1 MTTTEPAE
9 GHQRPTPT
17 CFRHPRRETYVR
29 CTRCDRYMCPD
40 CMRDAA
46 VGHQC
51 VECVRAG
58 NKTIRRPR
66 TVFGG
71 RVAIR
76 PVVTMTLIGINVAAY
91 LVELVRPGI
100 VDKFDSLGIGLVRAD
115 GNYFVYDSGGSLPG
129 YQLAGIA
136 HGEWYRLVTST
147 FLHLL
152 PTQGVFGIAHIV
164 FNMWWL
170 WRLGP
175 AVEEVLGRLRFL
187 VLYLLSGLGGGV
199 LLYLVAPTSS
209 AVGASGAIFGLAAAY
224 YVTSRRLNR
233 LSGDARQVMVLFV
246 VWMVISAAVTSWE
259 GHLGGLLTGGAVAV
273 AYAYAPRQQRAI
285 VHIVASVGALTLLVM
300 LVALK
305 TSQLTAAM

>member
-9 GHQRPTPT
+9 GQEKPAPT
-17 CFRHPRRETYVR
+17 CYRHPKRETYVR

-58 NKTIRRPR
+58 NKTTRQPR

-71 RVAIR
+71 RVAVR
-76 PVVTMTLIGINVAAY
+76 PVVTLTLIGLNVVAY
-91 LVELVRPGI
+91 LGELVRPGI

-152 PTQGVFGIAHIV
+152 PTQGVFGIAHIA

-175 AVEEVLGRLRFL
+175 AVEEVLGRLRFV
-187 VLYLLSGLGGGV
+187 VLYLLSGVGGGV
-199 LLYLVAPTSS
+199 LLYLIDPTAA

-224 YVTSRRLNR
+224 YVTGRRLNR
-233 LSGDARQVMVLFV
+233 PPGDIRQVLVLFL

-259 GHLGGLLTGGAVAV
+259 GHLGGLVTGGAIAV
-273 AYAYAPRQQRAI
+273 AYAYAPRHQRVV
-285 VHIVASVGALTLLVM
+285 VHIVASVGVLTLLVM

-305 TSQLTAAM
+305 TSQLTTAA

>member
-9 GHQRPTPT
+9 GQETPAPT
-17 CFRHPRRETYVR
+17 CYRHPKRETYVR
-29 CTRCDRYMCPD
+29 CTRCDRYICPD

-76 PVVTMTLIGINVAAY
+76 PVVTFLA
-91 LVELVRPGI
+91 ELARPGI
-100 VDKFDSLGIGLVRAD
+100 VDTFGSLGIGLVRAD

-175 AVEEVLGRLRFL
+175 AVEQVLGRLRFL

-199 LLYLVAPTSS
+199 LLYLIAPTAS

-224 YVTSRRLNR
+224 YVTNRRLNR
-233 LSGDARQVMVLFV
+233 LSGDARQVMVMFL
-246 VWMVISAAVTSWE
+246 VWMVVSAAITSWE
-259 GHLGGLLTGGAVAV
+259 GHLGGLLTGGAVAI
-273 AYAYAPRQQRAI
+273 AYAYAPPRQRVV
-285 VHIVASVGALTLLVM
+285 VHTAASVGVLTLLVM

-305 TSQLTAAM
+305 TSQLTTVA

>member
-9 GHQRPTPT
+9 GQQAPAPT
-17 CFRHPRRETYVR
+17 CYRHPKRETYVR

-58 NKTIRRPR
+58 NKTVRRQR

-71 RVAIR
+71 RIAVR
-76 PVVTMTLIGINVAAY
+76 PVVTMTLIGLNVVAY
-91 LVELVRPGI
+91 LAELVRPGV
-100 VDKFDSLGIGLVRAD
+100 VDSFESLGIGLVRAD
-115 GNYFVYDSGGSLPG
+115 GKYFVYDGGSLPG

-175 AVEEVLGRLRFL
+175 AVEEVFGRLRFL
-187 VLYLLSGLGGGV
+187 VLYLLSGVGGGV
-199 LLYLVAPTSS
+199 LLYLIDPT
-209 AVGASGAIFGLAAAY
+209 AGGVGASGAIFGLAAAY
-224 YVTSRRLNR
+224 YVTSRKLNR
-233 LSGDARQVMVLFV
+233 RSGEARQIMVLFL
-246 VWMVISAAVTSWE
+246 VWMVVSAAITSWE
-259 GHLGGLLTGGAVAV
+259 GHLGGLLTGGAIAV
-273 AYAYAPRQQRAI
+273 AYAYAPRQQRALT
-285 VHIVASVGALTLLVM
+285 HLAATAGMLTLLVM

-305 TSQLTAAM
+305 TSQLTAVA

>member
-9 GHQRPTPT
+9 GQETPAPT
-17 CFRHPRRETYVR
+17 CYRHPKRETYVR

-58 NKTIRRPR
+58 NKTVRRAR

-71 RVAIR
+71 RPAVR
-76 PVVTMTLIGINVAAY
+76 PVITMTLIGINVVAY
-91 LVELVRPGI
+91 LGELVRPGI
-100 VDKFDSLGIGLVRAD
+100 VAEFDSLGIGLVRAD

-199 LLYLVAPTSS
+199 LLYLIEPTAS
-209 AVGASGAIFGLAAAY
+209 AVGASGAIFGLAGAY

-233 LSGDARQVMVLFV
+233 LSGDARQVMVLFL
-246 VWMVISAAVTSWE
+246 VWMVVSAAITSWE
-259 GHLGGLLTGGAVAV
+259 GHLGGLLAGSAVAV
-273 AYAYAPRQQRAI
+273 AYAYAPRQQRVI
-285 VHIVASVGALTLLVM
+285 VHVVASVGMLTLLVM

-305 TSQLTAAM
+305 TSQLTAVA

>member
-9 GHQRPTPT
+9 GRQAPAST
-17 CFRHPRRETYVR
+17 CFRHPKRETYVR
-29 CTRCDRYMCPD
+29 CTRCDRYMCPE

-58 NKTIRRPR
+58 NKTFRPPR

-71 RVAIR
+71 RVAIT
-76 PVVTMTLIGINVAAY
+76 PAVTLTLIALNVIGYFA
-91 LVELVRPGI
+91 ELVHPGI
-100 VDKFDSLGIGLVRAD
+100 VDKFDSLGVGLIQAD
-115 GNYFVYDSGGSLPG
+115 GKYFVYDGGSLPG

-152 PTQGVFGIAHIV
+152 PTQGLFGIAHIV

-175 AVEEVLGRLRFL
+175 SVEEALGRVRFV
-187 VLYLLSGLGGGV
+187 VLYLLSGVGGGV
-199 LLYLVAPTSS
+199 LLYLIDPTAG

-224 YVTSRRLNR
+224 YIISRRLHR
-233 LSGDARQVMVLFV
+233 RQSDAGRIVVLFL
-246 VWMVISAAVTSWE
+246 VWMVLSAAVTSWQ
-259 GHLGGLLTGGAVAV
+259 GHLGGLLTGGALAL
-273 AYAYAPRQQRAI
+273 AYAFAPRQQRTVI
-285 VHIVASVGALTLLVM
+285 HVGASTGMLTLLIM

-305 TSQLTAAM
+305 TSQLTAVA